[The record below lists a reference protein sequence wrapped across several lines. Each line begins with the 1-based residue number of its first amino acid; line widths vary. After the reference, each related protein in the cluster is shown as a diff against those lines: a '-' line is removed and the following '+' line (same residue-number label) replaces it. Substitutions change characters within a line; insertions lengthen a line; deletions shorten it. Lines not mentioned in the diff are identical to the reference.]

1 MRHPAAQLAPALLTA
16 VLAAGCSTAPAASAP
31 AAAAPRAAAAKT
43 ADAAETAEAV
53 AATADELAAP
63 TGFRVALH
71 PTEVPVTAADGR
83 ALVQWEADWTITWE
97 PVAGADGHAVW
108 FGTNEG
114 APHDPRRSVDE
125 PELRLTAASG
135 TSPAARVE
143 QDREAGL
150 LFTSSQLL
158 VSVAARAADGTLGPR
173 SPWYPVGDV
182 PADGRPVGTAAP
194 GHEH

>member
-1 MRHPAAQLAPALLTA
+1 MLALAVPAAVLT
-16 VLAAGCSTAPAASAP
+16 AGCSTAPAPSAP
-31 AAAAPRAAAAKT
+31 AAAAPLPVGAT
-43 ADAAETAEAV
+43 QAV
-53 AATADELAAP
+53 AATADELTAP
-63 TGFRVALH
+63 TGFRVHLD
-71 PTEVPVTAADGR
+71 PEEVPTTAADGR
-83 ALVQWEADWTITWE
+83 KLVQWEVDWTLTWE

-125 PELRLTAASG
+125 PELRLTAATG

-173 SPWYPVGDV
+173 SPWYPVGDA
-182 PADGRPVGTAAP
+182 PADGRPVGTASA

>member
-1 MRHPAAQLAPALLTA
+1 MRDPGARLALALLAA

-31 AAAAPRAAAAKT
+31 AAAVPRAAGAQT
-43 ADAAETAEAV
+43 ADAAETV

-83 ALVQWEADWTITWE
+83 ALVQWEADWRITRE

-114 APHDPRRSVDE
+114 APHEPRRSVDE

>member
-1 MRHPAAQLAPALLTA
+1 VVRRPIA
-16 VLAAGCSTAPAASAP
+16 VLGAALPVAVLTAGCSTAPAANAP
-31 AAAAPRAAAAKT
+31 TVAAPPAQ
-43 ADAAETAEAV
+43 AV
-53 AATADELAAP
+53 AATADELTAP
-63 TGFRVALH
+63 TGFRVRLD
-71 PTEVPVTAADGR
+71 PVEVPLTAADGR
-83 ALVQWEADWTITWE
+83 RLVQWEADWTIAWE
-97 PVAGADGHAVW
+97 PVAGAAEHAVW

-114 APHDPRRSVDE
+114 APHEPRRSVEE
-125 PELRLTAASG
+125 PELRLTAAAG
-135 TSPAARVE
+135 TSPTSRVAF
-143 QDREAGL
+143 DRETGL